1 VTHISLVLVIAV
13 ALATGAAAQDDPLRD
28 TVQRL
33 RALTSRTDLTPENV
47 FLHEQIG
54 ILVDRSRRAP
64 AGWSFLVERLD
75 LAMKDFLDASERIV
89 ESRSG
94 RLGDDRS
101 EEMRFLMARDLE
113 RTYFRIQQG
122 DYFARQSQGSSG
134 AQYVRV
140 ARRLYQ
146 VARAAY
152 DDREYARVRLLSEA
166 SRDIIMGL
174 ERLAQ
179 AEMGVPDPPRLP
191 EG

>member
-1 VTHISLVLVIAV
+1 MTRMPLALVIVA
-13 ALATGAAAQDDPLRD
+13 ALAPGAAAQDDPFRD

-47 FLHEQIG
+47 FLHDQVGVLIE
-54 ILVDRSRRAP
+54 RCRRAP
-64 AGWSFLVERLD
+64 ADSFLVERLD
-75 LAMKDFLDASERIV
+75 LAIRDLLDASERIL
-89 ESRSG
+89 EARSG
-94 RLGDDRS
+94 RLADDRS

-122 DYFARQSQGSSG
+122 DYFARQSQGASG
-134 AQYVRV
+134 SQHVRV

-166 SRDIIMGL
+166 ARDIIMGV

>member
-1 VTHISLVLVIAV
+1 MPLVLILVA
-13 ALATGAAAQDDPLRD
+13 ALATGGAAQEDPLRD

-33 RALTSRTDLTPENV
+33 RALTSRADLTPENV
-47 FLHEQIG
+47 FLDEQVGLLIE
-54 ILVDRSRRAP
+54 RCRRAP
-64 AGWSFLVERLD
+64 AGSFVVERLD
-75 LAMKDFLDASERIV
+75 LAMKDFLDASERIS
-89 ESRSG
+89 EAKSG

-122 DYFARQSQGSSG
+122 DYFERQSQGSSVT
-134 AQYVRV
+134 QYVRV

-166 SRDIIMGL
+166 SRDIIMGV

-179 AEMGVPDPPRLP
+179 AEIGVPDPPRLP

>member
-1 VTHISLVLVIAV
+1 MTRIPLALMIVV
-13 ALATGAAAQDDPLRD
+13 ALRADSAAQDDPFRD
-28 TVQRL
+28 TVYRL
-33 RALTSRTDLTPENV
+33 RVLTAATDLTAENV

-54 ILVDRSRRAP
+54 VVLERCRRAP
-64 AGWSFLVERLD
+64 AGSFLVERLT
-75 LAMKDFLDASERIV
+75 LAMNDLLDASGRIV
-89 ESRSG
+89 EAKRNPPS
-94 RLGDDRS
+94 DDRS
-101 EEMRFLMARDLE
+101 EDMRFDMARDLE

-122 DYFARQSQGSSG
+122 DYFARQSQGASG

-166 SRDIIMGL
+166 SRDIIMAV

>member
-1 VTHISLVLVIAV
+1 MN
-13 ALATGAAAQDDPLRD
+13 
-28 TVQRL
+28 
-33 RALTSRTDLTPENV
+33 DL
-47 FLHEQIG
+47 
-54 ILVDRSRRAP
+54 
-64 AGWSFLVERLD
+64 
-75 LAMKDFLDASERIV
+75 LDAS
-89 ESRSG
+89 G
-94 RLGDDRS
+94 RVLEAKRNPPTTDRS
-101 EEMRFLMARDLE
+101 EDMRFDMARDLE

-122 DYFARQSQGSSG
+122 DYFARQSQGASG
-134 AQYVRV
+134 GQYVRL

-166 SRDIIMGL
+166 SRDIIMAV

>member
-1 VTHISLVLVIAV
+1 MHMPLALVIVA
-13 ALATGAAAQDDPLRD
+13 ALAAGGAAQDDPLRD

-33 RALTSRTDLTPENV
+33 QALTSRGDLTPENV
-47 FLHEQIG
+47 FLHEQIA
-54 ILVDRSRRAP
+54 ILIERRRRAQ
-64 AGWSFLVERLD
+64 ARSFLVERLD
-75 LAMKDFLDASERIV
+75 LAMKDFLDASERII
-89 ESRSG
+89 EAKSG
-94 RLGDDRS
+94 RQGDDRS

-122 DYFARQSQGSSG
+122 DYFGRQSQGASG
-134 AQYVRV
+134 TQYVRV

-152 DDREYARVRLLSEA
+152 DDREYGRVRLLSEA
-166 SRDIIMGL
+166 SRDVIMGV

-179 AEMGVPDPPRLP
+179 AEMGVPEPPRLP

>member
-1 VTHISLVLVIAV
+1 MTRIPLALVIV
-13 ALATGAAAQDDPLRD
+13 AALRAGGAAQDDPFRE
-28 TVQRL
+28 TVYRL
-33 RALTSRTDLTPENV
+33 RVLTTTTDLTPENV

-54 ILVDRSRRAP
+54 VVLERCRRAP
-64 AGWSFLVERLD
+64 AGSFLVERLN
-75 LAMKDFLDASERIV
+75 LAMTDLLDASERII
-89 ESRSG
+89 EAKRSPSS
-94 RLGDDRS
+94 DDRS

-122 DYFARQSQGSSG
+122 DYFARQSQGASG
-134 AQYVRV
+134 SQYVRA

-166 SRDIIMGL
+166 SRDIIMAV

>member
-1 VTHISLVLVIAV
+1 MPLVLVIFAT
-13 ALATGAAAQDDPLRD
+13 LAPGGAAQDDPLRD

-33 RALTSRTDLTPENV
+33 QALTSRTDLTPENV

-54 ILVDRSRRAP
+54 ILVERCRRAA
-64 AGWSFLVERLD
+64 AGSFLVERLD
-75 LAMKDFLDASERIV
+75 LAMKDLLEASERII
-89 ESRSG
+89 EARNG
-94 RLGDDRS
+94 RLNDDRS

-122 DYFARQSQGSSG
+122 DYFARQSQGVSAG
-134 AQYVRV
+134 QYVRV

-146 VARAAY
+146 VARVAY

-166 SRDIIMGL
+166 ARDIIMSV

-179 AEMGVPDPPRLP
+179 AEIGVPDPPRLP

>member
-1 VTHISLVLVIAV
+1 MS
-13 ALATGAAAQDDPLRD
+13 GAAQEDPYRD
-28 TVQRL
+28 AVGRL
-33 RALTSRTDLTPENV
+33 RLLTSRADLTPESV
-47 FLHEQIG
+47 FLHEQVGALIE
-54 ILVDRSRRAP
+54 RCRRAP
-64 AGWSFLVERLD
+64 AGSFLVERLD
-75 LAMKDFLDASERIV
+75 LALKDLLDASERIV
-89 ESRSG
+89 DARIG
-94 RLGDDRS
+94 RPNDDRS

-134 AQYVRV
+134 SQYVRI

-146 VARAAY
+146 IARAAY
-152 DDREYARVRLLSEA
+152 DEREYARVRLLSAA
-166 SRDIIMGL
+166 SRAIIMSV

>member
-1 VTHISLVLVIAV
+1 MIVV
-13 ALATGAAAQDDPLRD
+13 ALRTDSAAQDDPFRD
-28 TVQRL
+28 TVHRL
-33 RALTSRTDLTPENV
+33 RVLTAATDITPENT
-47 FLHEQIG
+47 FLHEQVAVV
-54 ILVDRSRRAP
+54 LERCRRAP
-64 AGWSFLVERLD
+64 AGSFLVERLS
-75 LAMKDFLDASERIV
+75 LAMNDLLDASGRII
-89 ESRSG
+89 EAKRNPPS
-94 RLGDDRS
+94 DDRS
-101 EEMRFLMARDLE
+101 EDMRFDMARDLE

-122 DYFARQSQGSSG
+122 DYFARQSQGASG
-134 AQYVRV
+134 GQYVRV

-166 SRDIIMGL
+166 SRDIIMAV

>member
-1 VTHISLVLVIAV
+1 MLPLALLIVA
-13 ALATGAAAQDDPLRD
+13 ALAAGGAAQEDHLRD

-47 FLHEQIG
+47 FLHEQIA
-54 ILVDRSRRAP
+54 ILIERCRRAP
-64 AGWSFLVERLD
+64 AGSFHVERLV
-75 LAMKDFLDASERIV
+75 LAMTDLLDASERVV
-89 ESRSG
+89 EARVA
-94 RLGDDRS
+94 RPNDDRS

-122 DYFARQSQGSSG
+122 DYFARQSQAASG
-134 AQYVRV
+134 GQYVRV

-146 VARAAY
+146 VGRAAY
-152 DDREYARVRLLSEA
+152 DDREYGRVRLLSEA
-166 SRDIIMGL
+166 ARDIIMGV

-179 AEMGVPDPPRLP
+179 AEIGVPDPPRLP